1 MLKKCSVSV
10 VCRMLSRQQDT
21 RNFIFFFNLSGNCGN
36 GEQHGPGPEWDG
48 GEQRHLPPHTL
59 TIHRQHGWSL
69 QLERTAAGQSGQ
81 NLLNGV
87 LRGS

>member
-1 MLKKCSVSV
+1 MFSQ
-10 VCRMLSRQQDT
+10 CRMYNVKLKAIYT
-21 RNFIFFFNLSGNCGN
+21 KLYFLFNLSGNCGN

-59 TIHRQHGWSL
+59 SIHRQHGWSL